1 MKKIFFFV
9 LILLFGSV
17 SYSQEIYCN
26 VQVNS
31 RQVEG
36 SEKRVF
42 EELQRALYEFI
53 NNRVWS
59 NYKFKVEE
67 RIECSIL
74 LTISERVST
83 DEFKGSLNIALRRP
97 VFNSSYNS
105 TILNYVDNDFQ
116 FRYVLNQPLEFSDNQ
131 FYSNLTS
138 VIAFYVYFFL
148 GLDFD
153 TFKLY
158 GGTVFYEK
166 AEAVVSSAQNSQF
179 PGWKAFED
187 NRNRY
192 WLVENLLNAKY
203 KPIRKFLYDYHRR
216 GLDVMYDNP
225 DAGRSAI
232 ARGLTALKR
241 VYDDRPGLFLIQ
253 VILDAKRDEL
263 MGVFSEGSPTE
274 RTNAVNILKEID
286 PSHSSDYQKI
296 LKN

>member
-1 MKKIFFFV
+1 MKKIIFFI
-9 LILLFGSV
+9 LILFLTKFSFT
-17 SYSQEIYCN
+17 QEIYCN

-42 EELQRALYEFI
+42 EELQRALYEFV

-83 DEFKGSLNIALRRP
+83 DEFKGSLNLALRRP

-116 FRYVLNQPLEFSDNQ
+116 FRYVLNQPLEYSDNQ

-138 VIAFYVYFFL
+138 VIAFYVYIFL

-158 GGTVFYEK
+158 GGTPFYEK

-203 KPIRKFLYDYHRR
+203 KAIRKFLYDYHRR

-232 ARGLTALKR
+232 AQGLTALKR

-263 MGVFSEGSPTE
+263 IGVLSEGSPTE